1 MDRKRYL
8 ELCQVNAVFP
18 KSAKVDCGG
27 IQFYPQ
33 KLVIWFDKHGR
44 VINSARMTAVVG
56 NSVQEC
62 PIDEVEE
69 IKT

>member
-33 KLVIWFDKHGR
+33 KLVIWFDKHGH
-44 VINSARMTAVVG
+44 VINSARMTSVVG
-56 NSVQEC
+56 NSCQEAL
-62 PIDEVEE
+62 IEDIEE